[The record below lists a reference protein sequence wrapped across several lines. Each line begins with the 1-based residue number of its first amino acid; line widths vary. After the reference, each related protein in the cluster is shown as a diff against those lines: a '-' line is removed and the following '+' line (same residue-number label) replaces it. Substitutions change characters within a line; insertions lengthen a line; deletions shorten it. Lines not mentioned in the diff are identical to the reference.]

1 MPDLAPHILL
11 AAAEGGLDEAAITK
25 LLLAIAVLLGLARLL
40 GELCRRFGQPAVLG
54 EIVAGILLGPT
65 VLGALDPSGIGLTWL
80 SWAWQGFET
89 YHLPDL
95 GGVVYEYLF
104 PTSATSPAWIAEEGF
119 ITLSSA
125 LLLFVVGL
133 EVDLSA
139 VWRQGKA
146 MVLVSAAGILI
157 PFALGFGAATFFTDL
172 LGVGERA
179 ADNLLPFQIFC
190 GLAMSI
196 TALPVIAKILIDLNL
211 SKSDMGVLVISSA
224 MCNDLIGWI
233 GFAVVLALLPAAA
246 TSGDAA
252 IAAAAA
258 ADAEGNH
265 LGVAGTIGATLAF
278 LAFMLTLGRLF
289 MHKALPYVQARWS
302 WPGGV
307 ISFAFVIAMACAALT
322 EYLGIHSIFGAF
334 IAGVA
339 IGDSHHLRERTRD
352 TIHQFV
358 MNIFAPVFFASIG
371 LRINFVDAFRW
382 DTVLLVCA
390 IATIGKVNGCYLGAK
405 LAKLSNRESWA
416 VGFGMAAQ
424 GAVGIILGQ
433 LANQAGL
440 ISDELMV
447 AIVIMALGTSIIAG
461 PAMQK
466 ILQLKSQRKITDLLT
481 DRHIIIEPK
490 AHDIESVLHA
500 MSLRAVELTNLD
512 EETIF
517 KEVWARENVMHTAL
531 PHGLAVPHARLDDLA
546 KPTMI
551 IARSFDGIDF
561 DSPDGQLAKL
571 IFLLLTP
578 TDQPETQLEFL
589 SLVAK
594 TFDSAETRSRCLQ
607 SRTPTEFRAVLNQV
621 TSETGLVEHD
631 DETLGIH

>member
-1 MPDLAPHILL
+1 MHELLSPIL
-11 AAAEGGLDEAAITK
+11 AAGDSALNESAITK

-40 GELCRRFGQPAVLG
+40 GELCRKFGQPAVLG
-54 EIVAGILLGPT
+54 EIVAGIILGPT
-65 VLGALDPSGIGLTWL
+65 LLGSI
-80 SWAWQGFET
+80 S
-89 YHLPDL
+89 PD
-95 GGVVYEYLF
+95 VYAYLF
-104 PTSATSPAWIAEEGF
+104 PAAEGSAAWIAEEGF
-119 ITLSSA
+119 ITLSAA

-139 VWRQGKA
+139 VVRQGKA
-146 MVLVSAAGILI
+146 MVLVSAMGIAI
-157 PFALGFGAATFFTDL
+157 PFALGFGTATFFADL
-172 LGVGERA
+172 LGVGARA
-179 ADNLLPFQIFC
+179 SENQLPFQIFC

-233 GFAVVLALLPAAA
+233 GFAVVLALLPPMVAAGDGAAA
-246 TSGDAA
+246 TGGAT
-252 IAAAAA
+252 
-258 ADAEGNH
+258 
-265 LGVAGTIGATLAF
+265 LGVTGTILATLAF

-322 EYLGIHSIFGAF
+322 EFLGIHSIFGAF

-371 LRINFVDAFRW
+371 LTINFLDAFQLH
-382 DTVLLVCA
+382 TVLIVCFIALV
-390 IATIGKVNGCYLGAK
+390 GKVTGCYLGAK
-405 LAKLSNRESWA
+405 LAKLDKRESWA

-433 LANQAGL
+433 LAYQAEL
-440 ISDELMV
+440 ISEELMV
-447 AIVIMALGTSIIAG
+447 AIVIMALGTSILAG
-461 PAMQK
+461 PAMQR
-466 ILQLKSQRKITDLLT
+466 ILQVKSQRKLQDFLT
-481 DRHIIIEPK
+481 DRHIMLDPE
-490 AHDIESVLHA
+490 AADIESLLHA
-500 MSLRAVELTNLD
+500 MSERAVELT
-512 EETIF
+512 EIQEAEIF
-517 KEVWARENVMHTAL
+517 KEVWARESVMHTAL
-531 PHGLAVPHARLDDLA
+531 PNGLAVPHARLDDLS
-546 KPTMI
+546 KPTVI
-551 IARSFDGIDF
+551 VARSTQGVDF
-561 DSPDGQLAKL
+561 DAPDGQLAKL

-578 TDQPETQLEFL
+578 TDQPATQLEL
-589 SLVAK
+589 LALVAK
-594 TFDSAETRSRCLQ
+594 TFEEADTRARCLQ
-607 SRTPTEFRAVLNQV
+607 VGTATEFRAVLNLA
-621 TSETGLVEHD
+621 TSAEAIIEHD

>member
-1 MPDLAPHILL
+1 MHDTLIPMIL
-11 AAAEGGLDEAAITK
+11 AAGDSALNESAITK
-25 LLLAIAVLLGLARLL
+25 LLLAIAVMLGLARAL

-54 EIVAGILLGPT
+54 EIVAGIILGPT
-65 VLGALDPSGIGLTWL
+65 LLGAL
-80 SWAWQGFET
+80 F
-89 YHLPDL
+89 PDA
-95 GGVVYEYLF
+95 YAFLF
-104 PTSATSPAWIAEEGF
+104 TAAEGSPAWIAEEGF
-119 ITLSSA
+119 ITLSAA

-139 VWRQGKA
+139 VVRQGKA
-146 MVLVSAAGILI
+146 MLLVSAMGII
-157 PFALGFGAATFFTDL
+157 VPFVLGFTAGHFLENMLGAGT
-172 LGVGERA
+172 RA
-179 ADNLLPFQIFC
+179 ANNPLPFEIFC

-224 MCNDLIGWI
+224 MCNDLVGWI
-233 GFAVVLALLPAAA
+233 GFAVVLALLPVIPTSDSGSAA
-246 TSGDAA
+246 TEAAGSGA
-252 IAAAAA
+252 
-258 ADAEGNH
+258 H
-265 LGVAGTIGATLAF
+265 LGVMWTILATLGF
-278 LAFMLTLGRLF
+278 LAFMLTLGRWF
-289 MHKALPYVQARWS
+289 MHKALPFVQARWS

-371 LRINFVDAFRW
+371 LTIDFREAFYW

-390 IATIGKVNGCYLGAK
+390 IALVGKVSGCFIGAK

-440 ISDELMV
+440 ISDKLMV
-447 AIVIMALGTSIIAG
+447 AIVIMALGTSILAG
-461 PAMQK
+461 PAMQR
-466 ILQLKSQRKITDLLT
+466 ILRVRSQRKLLDFLS
-481 DRHIIIEPK
+481 DRHIMLDPE
-490 AHDIESVLHA
+490 ANTIESLLHA
-500 MSLRAVELTNLD
+500 MSERAVELTD
-512 EETIF
+512 IKEAEIF
-517 KEVWARENVMHTAL
+517 KEVWARESVMHTAL
-531 PHGLAVPHARLDDLA
+531 PNGLAVPHARLDNLS
-546 KPTMI
+546 KPTVI
-551 IARSFDGIDF
+551 VARSSRGVDF
-561 DSPDGQLAKL
+561 DAPDGMLARL

-578 TDQPETQLEFL
+578 TDQPASQLEL
-589 SLVAK
+589 LALVAK
-594 TFDSAETRSRCLQ
+594 TYESADTRARCLQ
-607 SRTPTEFRAVLNQV
+607 VKSATEFRAVLNLA
-621 TSETGLVEHD
+621 TSGSETIPHD
-631 DETLGIH
+631 DESLGLN